1 MYMPSATAPTKIEAE
16 AMQLFAVKT
25 ADAVRNVLWSLGLRE
40 PCSRCLGSGHYSRNS
55 FGSTT
60 CYKCNGRK
68 TFAAKLT
75 RKVLDAARAK
85 VLAGELDELRRQAQV
100 RAEARKAVAQK
111 IAAAK
116 IVYGEIAD
124 AYTAGSRA
132 VDSIP
137 SELRQEALSAFVDGP
152 LFRAQGLNNTL
163 FYGDWSTGRPGTS
176 RALTGMHDIKNAVE
190 HDGLDPVVA
199 CAMLDDRAAML
210 AELRD
215 AWRAQEHE
223 LRSGLRS
230 AAHRR
235 LAA

>member
-55 FGSTT
+55 FGSTV
-60 CYKCNGRK
+60 CYKCLGRK

-85 VLAGELDELRRQAQV
+85 VEAGELDALRKQAQA
-100 RAEARKAVAQK
+100 RAAARKAVAQK
-111 IAAAK
+111 IAAAEL
-116 IVYGEIAD
+116 VYSEIAS
-124 AYTAGSRA
+124 AYSAGSRA
-132 VDSIP
+132 VDAAP
-137 SELRQEALSAFVDGP
+137 SELRQEALHAFVQGP
-152 LFRAQGLNNTL
+152 LFRAQGINNAL
-163 FYGDWSTGRPGTS
+163 FYGDRTNGRPGTS

-190 HDGLDPVVA
+190 HGGLDPMKA
-199 CAMLDDRAAML
+199 CVMLDDRAAML
-210 AELRD
+210 VELRD
-215 AWRAQEHE
+215 AWRAWEAAAPAKM
-223 LRSGLRS
+223 RA